1 MDTVARIQHLWRCVC
16 MVERLSEMPKPVED
30 GFPYDVETDSL
41 ADSLGLR
48 LPNRSLIMLQGEVGS
63 GKSLVSQRFVHG
75 LLHNDVKVL
84 VITTELTTRGWIE
97 RMESIGYGVTSAL
110 TKGNLMIFSRFGTVA
125 EPIPNVGLDE
135 VLSSEAIEEAD
146 IVVIDSASSLMPDG
160 MDDQARFDMIQ
171 RLRKIASTGRSLMLM
186 VDRDEMDAKLLHSL
200 RASAEVVLDLSTNLI
215 GGDLKRTLLVTR
227 YLRAAGPVQSSIGW
241 RVEPGMGFIV
251 DITAVS

>member
-1 MDTVARIQHLWRCVC
+1 
-16 MVERLSEMPKPVED
+16 MVERLDEMPKPIED

-97 RMESIGYGVTSAL
+97 QMESIGYGVTDAL
-110 TKGNLMIFSRFGTVA
+110 TNGNLMIFSRFGTVA
-125 EPIPNVGLDE
+125 EPIPNVGLEE

-171 RLRKIASTGRSLMLM
+171 RLRKMPRP
-186 VDRDEMDAKLLHSL
+186 V
-200 RASAEVVLDLSTNLI
+200 EV
-215 GGDLKRTLLVTR
+215 
-227 YLRAAGPVQSSIGW
+227 
-241 RVEPGMGFIV
+241 
-251 DITAVS
+251 

>member
-1 MDTVARIQHLWRCVC
+1 
-16 MVERLSEMPKPVED
+16 MVERLSEKPRPIED

-48 LPNRSLIMLQGEVGS
+48 LPNRSLILLQGEVGA

-84 VITTELTTRGWIE
+84 VITTELTTRGYIE
-97 RMESIGYGVTSAL
+97 QMESIGYGVTDAL

-125 EPIPNVGLDE
+125 DPIPNVGLDE
-135 VLSSEAIEEAD
+135 VLASEALEEAD
-146 IVVIDSASSLMPDG
+146 IVVIDSASSLMPGG

-171 RLRKIASTGRSLMLM
+171 RLRRIASTGRSLMLM
-186 VDRDEMDAKLLHSL
+186 LDRDEMDAKLLHSL
-200 RASAEVVLDLSTNLI
+200 RASAEVVLDLSTNLV